1 MVSRLD
7 HRGDTLRLQ
16 HLLNGVGDLRRQAF
30 LDLQPLGINL
40 NDARKLGDTYH
51 AAIRH
56 VGNPGTANDRR
67 NVMFAM
73 TFERNTAE
81 NDHLVIA
88 VRLLEG
94 LLKDQLRVLTIAGKV
109 FLKGADQTAR
119 SFAKTVAIGVFSD
132 PAKDLSE
139 RLLDLQLR
147 RHCFLSLRMSE

>member
-40 NDARKLGDTYH
+40 NDARKLGNTYH

-56 VGNPGTANDRR
+56 IGDPGTTNDRR

-94 LLKDQLRVLTIAGKV
+94 LLKDQLGVLTVAGKV
-109 FLKGADQTAR
+109 FLKGANQTTGG
-119 SFAKTVAIGVFSD
+119 FTKTVSIGVFTD
-132 PAKDLSE
+132 PAKDLSK
-139 RLLDLQLR
+139 RLLDFQL
-147 RHCFLSLRMSE
+147 